1 MARPP
6 APLARPG
13 HAQTYTPYV
22 HIAWGREWGPL
33 PPVLHSLHAPWPS
46 PACTPGVTACP
57 GVTLTTAIS
66 PAQDRRQEKGVLG
79 FSGPQ
84 CVPRTRCPA
93 EPSRKQGGAGQAPA
107 TSGTARVLP
116 VFPPCRLLAFLCVSL
131 NQFCFRLLYNTLL
144 SAAASAL
151 RPPPRPAT
159 RGSLRP
165 GDSRPHAS
173 LVPCSP
179 PKRLAAP
186 SSA

>member
-22 HIAWGREWGPL
+22 HIAWGRGWGPL

-84 CVPRTRCPA
+84 CVPRTRVQQSPR
-93 EPSRKQGGAGQAPA
+93 ESRE
-107 TSGTARVLP
+107 ARGK
-116 VFPPCRLLAFLCVSL
+116 
-131 NQFCFRLLYNTLL
+131 
-144 SAAASAL
+144 L
-151 RPPPRPAT
+151 RPPPARPA
-159 RGSLRP
+159 SCLS
-165 GDSRPHAS
+165 SR
-173 LVPCSP
+173 LVGFW
-179 PKRLAAP
+179 LF
-186 SSA
+186 SACR